1 MPVLQHLPPLVTMLH
16 AKTEELDLAIVV
28 LMVTDLGM
36 VVEAETEVVEFRPTM
51 ERP

>member
-16 AKTEELDLAIVV
+16 AKTEELNLAIAV
-28 LMVTDLGM
+28 LIVTDGM
-36 VVEAETEVVEFRPTM
+36 VAEAEAEGVESRPTM

>member
-16 AKTEELDLAIVV
+16 AKTEELNLAIAV
-28 LMVTDLGM
+28 LIVTDGM
-36 VVEAETEVVEFRPTM
+36 VAEAEAEVVESRPTM